1 MYMKAIIQSFIIVAM
16 ATAITA
22 CTAEESLAPQADQPI
37 TVSATMPGE
46 VWATASRASSMG
58 TLDKTDYSEVEL
70 HYTDY
75 KGVAAT
81 YEVPL
86 NTIEFSVANS
96 EYSFFFT
103 TGSDLVWERVDA
115 TKPIHLTCKEGEVT
129 FHTSVESAEPGKAL
143 TFKEAMKPT
152 MAKLTVKLTFNHNI
166 TGELQTLNATIKAA
180 GAATDYH
187 PQTDG
192 GIHKADETA
201 AVQSLALEATG
212 SDNVFTSSML
222 LPEQTM
228 DNTLTVTYGSEITW
242 TLDLSQ
248 VKVKDTN
255 PVQYANQLIAG
266 QHLTLNLKASITS
279 LNAPA
284 DVQIEAFT
292 KADADDYT
300 GELGGVAKTYT
311 YDAGTNTYTIWHENA
326 IEACLADRAKNHPD
340 AAVVSGIPTYA
351 VVSGAET
358 DRNAINKAIAD
369 GKTTFIIMGE
379 LTDDLCSYITQSGAA
394 SGTINLFLA
403 EATSIGRNAFREC
416 SALNSVNSP
425 KVTSIGSNAF
435 ELCSVLKSVN
445 SPKVTSIG
453 ESAFGECSA
462 LTSVNF
468 PEATSIGI
476 GAFGACRTLASVNL
490 PKATWIDNGVFS
502 QCYALTDL
510 NLPAATSIG
519 LQAFMHCENLKSLT
533 LGSVIGEV
541 GHQAFMNASTASC
554 DLTLASGQKQSTDYP
569 ATEGSNSWAGYT
581 WKSITIK

>member
-75 KGVAAT
+75 KGVAVT

-96 EYSFFFT
+96 AYSFWFT
-103 TGSDLVWERVDA
+103 TGSDLVWEKVDA
-115 TKPIHLTCKEGEVT
+115 TKPIHLTCKEGDVT
-129 FHTSVESAEPGKAL
+129 FHTSVESAEPGDEL
-143 TFKEAMKPT
+143 TFTDAMKPT

-166 TGELQTLNATIKAA
+166 TGELQTLNATITAK
-180 GAATDYH
+180 GAATDYD

-192 GIHKADETA
+192 GIHKADGTA
-201 AVQSLALEATG
+201 AVQSLALEATE

-228 DNTLTVTYGSEITW
+228 DKTLTVTYGSEITW

-255 PVQYANQLIAG
+255 PVQYAYQLIAG
-266 QHLTLNLKASITS
+266 QHLTLNLKASVTN

-292 KADADDYT
+292 KADAAGYES
-300 GELGGVAKTYT
+300 ELGGVAKTYT
-311 YDAGTNTYTIWHENA
+311 YDAETKTYTIWHENA

-369 GKTTFIIMGE
+369 GKTTFIVMGE

-403 EATSIGRNAFREC
+403 EA
-416 SALNSVNSP
+416 
-425 KVTSIGSNAF
+425 TSIGSNAF

-510 NLPAATSIG
+510 NLPAATSIRY
-519 LQAFMHCENLKSLT
+519 QAFMHCENLKSLT

>member
-22 CTAEESLAPQADQPI
+22 CTAEEPLAPQADQPI
-37 TVSATMPGE
+37 TVMATVPGE

-86 NTIEFSVANS
+86 NTIEFSVTNS

-103 TGSDLVWERVDA
+103 TGSDLVWEKVDA

-143 TFKEAMKPT
+143 TFTDAMKPT

-166 TGELQTLNATIKAA
+166 TGELQTLNATITAA

-192 GIHKADETA
+192 GIHQTDETA

-212 SDNVFTSSML
+212 SDNVFTSSIL

-228 DNTLTVTYGSEITW
+228 GNMLTVTYGSDITW
-242 TLDLSQ
+242 KLDLSQ

-266 QHLTLNLKASITS
+266 QHLTLNLKASVTN

-300 GELGGVAKTYT
+300 GELGGVAKNYT
-311 YDAGTNTYTIWHENA
+311 YDAETNTYTIWHEND

-340 AAVVSGIPTYA
+340 AAVESGISTLA

-358 DRNAINKAIAD
+358 DEEAIYNAIDD
-369 GKTTFIIMGE
+369 GKTTFIVVGE
-379 LTDDLCSYITQSGAA
+379 SIDLVGSCIQNSGAA
-394 SGTINLFLA
+394 EGTINLILA
-403 EATSIGRNAFREC
+403 DAVEIETR
-416 SALNSVNSP
+416 
-425 KVTSIGSNAF
+425 AF
-435 ELCSVLKSVN
+435 ENCTVLKSVN
-445 SPKVTSIG
+445 LPKVTMV
-453 ESAFGECSA
+453 ETEAFYKCQK
-462 LTSVNF
+462 LT
-468 PEATSIGI
+468 
-476 GAFGACRTLASVNL
+476 SVNL
-490 PKATWIDNGVFS
+490 PKAKEIGNGAFWT
-502 QCYALTDL
+502 CRNLT
-510 NLPAATSIG
+510 
-519 LQAFMHCENLKSLT
+519 SLT
-533 LGSVIGEV
+533 FGMVITVVGENSFKNV
-541 GHQAFMNASTASC
+541 PNGSC